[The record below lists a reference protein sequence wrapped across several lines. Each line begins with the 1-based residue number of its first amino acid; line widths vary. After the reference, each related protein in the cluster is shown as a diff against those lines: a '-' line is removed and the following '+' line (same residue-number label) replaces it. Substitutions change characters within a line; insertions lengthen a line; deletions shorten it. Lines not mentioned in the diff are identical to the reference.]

1 MLFLDITGKE
11 VEIKPDRSQTGMP
24 EDLLEAEDVAAV
36 KQIVFSEGVAK
47 RVWRT
52 PYTGNAS
59 PRTGTPQHL
68 LYTAPG
74 EGQPLF
80 A

>member
-11 VEIKPDRSQTGMP
+11 VKIKPDRSQTGMT

-47 RVWRT
+47 RMWRT
-52 PYTGNAS
+52 LHSGNTS
-59 PRTGTPQHL
+59 PLTGTPQHL
-68 LYTAPG
+68 LYTVLG
-74 EGQPLF
+74 EG
-80 A
+80 